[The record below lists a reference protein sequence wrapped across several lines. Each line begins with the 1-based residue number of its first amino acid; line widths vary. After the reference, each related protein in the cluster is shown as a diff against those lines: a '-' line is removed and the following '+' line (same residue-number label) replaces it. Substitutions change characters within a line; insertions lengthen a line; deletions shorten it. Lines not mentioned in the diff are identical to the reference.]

1 MAGISSLGTNSV
13 KGWSSGWGF
22 FLAAGLLPGLAAA
35 LALAGASPRGAGEAV
50 ASLVTG
56 RVVMDC
62 PSP

>member
-35 LALAGASPRGAGEAV
+35 LAGASPRGAGEAV

-56 RVVMDC
+56 RAVMDC